1 MKMLNNQEIRTHAKA
16 NGVCLYEVAEAL
28 KISEPTM
35 TRKMRREL
43 PQDEKHRIFNIIDGI
58 AKNKTAARA
67 TAV

>member
-16 NGVCLYEVAEAL
+16 KGVRLYEVAEAL

-43 PQDEKHRIFNIIDGI
+43 PQDEKHHIFNIIDGI
-58 AKNKTAARA
+58 AKNKAAARA

>member
-1 MKMLNNQEIRTHAKA
+1 MLNNQEIRTHAKT
-16 NGVCLYEVAEAL
+16 NGVRLYEVAEAL

-35 TRKMRREL
+35 TRKLRREL

-58 AKNKTAARA
+58 AKSKAAARA